1 MGEYIETYKE
11 LSPFK
16 LIQGG
21 SLRINMS
28 YIDRVGSTDTP
39 ADISD
44 YECWFVLCPW
54 GQPNYVQLRK
64 QCALV
69 SGTTHTMSVLITSAE
84 SKELQGGSY
93 VFEFVLK
100 DINGQYI
107 KNAEGLINIKGSNCD
122 YIGGA

>member
-11 LSPFK
+11 LSPLK

-21 SLRINMS
+21 SLRINTS

-54 GQPNYVQLRK
+54 GQPIMYSYESN
-64 QCALV
+64 V
-69 SGTTHTMSVLITSAE
+69 S
-84 SKELQGGSY
+84 
-93 VFEFVLK
+93 
-100 DINGQYI
+100 
-107 KNAEGLINIKGSNCD
+107 
-122 YIGGA
+122 